1 MATHRQ
7 NSYRIILSG
16 ILGLILIFL
25 NSFQAICQL
34 QVVPISIG
42 QEGYQEAVFPDKKM
56 SASLVLPFFDDFST
70 TATQSPDQ
78 NFWMAGS
85 GVFIN
90 NTLTTGHPSVN
101 VATFDGLNAK
111 GIPYNFT
118 NPLFQ
123 NYTDTLTSQ
132 PIDLQGKTAADSVYL
147 SFYWQAKGLGE
158 KPDSS
163 DFFRLEVLD
172 SSQQWVILWS
182 RNGYE
187 LDTLFHQ
194 EFVVIKEPLLFHSG
208 FQFRFR
214 AYGRNSGP
222 YDMWHLDYVYLN
234 AKRSNRDR
242 YIRDIAVRNPLTPYL
257 KTYTAMPLDHYAKNP
272 SGFTAAVVSTQI
284 VNHYNN
290 ENYTS
295 FVLTVKDEI
304 SGASFKGGQE
314 GSTYIGP
321 LKELTKSVPISPV
334 TVSSALTKMRIRYK
348 FDMLTTDNSNPSIPS
363 IDLRRNDSISAVTDL
378 SDYFA
383 YDDGSAEYGIQINQ
397 KLGRVAIRYV
407 MAKPDTV
414 GGVRMSVVP
423 FNKDI
428 SGQSFTIQLWSNKNG
443 KPDQLLT
450 QAAVPARY
458 GTSRNSL
465 NEYTFGKAVALTDTF
480 YVGWLQVNEQP
491 LTVGYDLNSRL
502 GSDKVWYNLG
512 TEWVPGADLKG
523 SIIIHPFMTTKG
535 EEVVTGV
542 EPVMSAKSFFYPN
555 PSQGIISWKDLVLD
569 RVEMYTVSG
578 ELVKIILPDN
588 QNRSLNLT
596 ELAGGLYILKGYQGK
611 RNITQKVIILR

>member
-1 MATHRQ
+1 MATHNQ
-7 NSYRIILSG
+7 NSYRVSLAGILS
-16 ILGLILIFL
+16 ITLIFL
-25 NSFQAICQL
+25 NSLQVIAQL
-34 QVVPISIG
+34 QIVPISVG
-42 QEGYQEAVFPDKKM
+42 QANTQPDAVPNQKV
-56 SASLVLPFFDDFST
+56 SASLGLPFFDDFST
-70 TATQSPDQ
+70 TATQSPDPH
-78 NFWMAGS
+78 FWMAGS

-101 VATFDGLNAK
+101 VATFDGLKAN
-111 GIPYNFT
+111 GTPYNFT
-118 NPLFQ
+118 NPLSQ
-123 NYTDTLTSQ
+123 NYTDTLTSL

-147 SFYWQAKGLGE
+147 SFYWQSKGLGE

-163 DFFRLEVLD
+163 DFFQLEVLN
-172 SSQQWVILWS
+172 SSQQWTALWK

-194 EFVVIKEPLLFHSG
+194 EFVVIKDPLLFHSG

-214 AYGRNSGP
+214 AYGRNSGA

-234 AKRSNRDR
+234 AKRSSKDI
-242 YIRDIAVRNPLTPYL
+242 YIRDIAVRNPLTSYL
-257 KTYTAMPLDHYAKNP
+257 KTYTAMPLDHYARNP
-272 SGFTAAVVSTQI
+272 AGFTAANVGTQI

-304 SGASFKGGQE
+304 SGAVFKGGQE

-321 LKELTKSVPISPV
+321 LKELVKSVTILPL
-334 TVSSALTKMRIRYK
+334 TVSTTLARMRIRYK

-363 IDLRRNDSISAVTDL
+363 IDLRRNDSISAVADL

-397 KLGRVAIRYV
+397 KLGRVAIRFV

-428 SGQSFTIQLWSNKNG
+428 SGQSFTLQLWSNKNG

-450 QAAVPARY
+450 QAAVAARY
-458 GTSRNSL
+458 GTSRNSF
-465 NEYTFGKAVALTDTF
+465 NEYTFGKAVAITDTF

-502 GSDKVWYNLG
+502 GADKVWYNLG

-523 SIIIHPFMTTKG
+523 SIMIRPFMTTKG
-535 EEVVTGV
+535 QEVVTGT
-542 EPVMSAKSFFYPN
+542 EPGISAKSFFYPN

-569 RVEMYTVSG
+569 RIEVYTVNG
-578 ELVKIILPDN
+578 NLVKVISPGYES
-588 QNRSLNLT
+588 RSASVT
-596 ELAGGLYILKGYQGK
+596 ELPGGLYIFKGYNGK
-611 RNITQKVIILR
+611 RQITQKVVIFR